1 MLNTTIY
8 TEEFIFD
15 KRQINIEKRL
25 ECKVIDTSIEQ
36 SQAGKCYLWH
46 TQCKISNVS
55 IKEAHKGAS

>member
-8 TEEFIFD
+8 IEDFIID
-15 KRQINIEKRL
+15 QRQINTEKSL

-36 SQAGKCYLWH
+36 GQAGKCYLQH

-55 IKEAHKGAS
+55 MKEAHNGAS

>member
-8 TEEFIFD
+8 TEDFIID

-36 SQAGKCYLWH
+36 GQAGKCYLQH
-46 TQCKISNVS
+46 TQCKILNVS
-55 IKEAHKGAS
+55 MKEAHKGAS